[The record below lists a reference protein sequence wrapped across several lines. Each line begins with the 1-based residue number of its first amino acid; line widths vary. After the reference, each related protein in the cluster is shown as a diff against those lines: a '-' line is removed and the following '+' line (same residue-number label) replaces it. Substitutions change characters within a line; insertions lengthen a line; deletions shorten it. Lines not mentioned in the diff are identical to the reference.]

1 MSHLLDSRIYRDLF
15 GTPEMREIFSDQSL
29 VQAWLDVE
37 VALARAQAAVG
48 VIPARAAD
56 EIARQARAEHID
68 LDALKQQTEIV
79 GYPILPLVR
88 MLASRCGDG
97 AGEFIHWGAT
107 TQDIM
112 DTATVL
118 QLRRAHRILMRD
130 LARLVDAAVHLA
142 ARYRDTPMA
151 GRTHGQ
157 QALPIT
163 FGFKAAVWVAE
174 MARHQDRLKAITPR
188 LFVGQLAGA
197 AGTLASLGADGLAV
211 QERMMA
217 DLGLAV
223 PPIAWHVARDALAEF
238 TALLALI
245 CGTLAKIG
253 QEIALLQTTEV
264 EEVEEAYVE
273 GKGGSSTMPQKR
285 NPITCEALI
294 AIGTIAGQDAALMFA
309 AMRPDH
315 ERATGPWHVEWEV
328 IPEVCILA
336 GGALHHATTL
346 LRDLIV
352 RPDRMAENLQLTEG
366 LIVSEAVMMALAPL
380 VGRQRAHEIVYRA
393 AMRAVESDRALEG
406 ILQQDPEVTAHL
418 SPERLRAALNPLA
431 YTGLSAQFVDRVLAA
446 IGHASKTGG

>member
-1 MSHLLDSRIYRDLF
+1 MSHVLDSRIYRDMF
-15 GTPEMREIFSDQSL
+15 GTVEMREIFSDQAL

-48 VIPARAAD
+48 IIPARAAE
-56 EIARQARAEHID
+56 EIARHARAEHIE
-68 LDALKQQTEIV
+68 LEALKQQTEVV
-79 GYPILPLVR
+79 GYPILPLIR
-88 MLASRCGDG
+88 ILASRCADG

-118 QLRRAHRILMRD
+118 QLRRAHRILTRALAD
-130 LARLVDAAVHLA
+130 LLGTAADLA

-174 MARHQDRLKAITPR
+174 LARHRERLHAIAPR

-197 AGTLASLGADGLAV
+197 AGTLASLGPDGLAV

-223 PPIAWHVARDALAEF
+223 PPIAWHVARDAFAEF
-238 TALLALI
+238 AALLALI
-245 CGTLAKIG
+245 CGTIAKIG
-253 QEIALLQTTEV
+253 QEIALLQTTEI

-285 NPITCEALI
+285 NPITCEALV

-309 AMRPDH
+309 AMRPEH
-315 ERATGPWHVEWEV
+315 ERGTGPWHVEWEV
-328 IPEVCILA
+328 IPEACILA
-336 GGALHHATTL
+336 GGALHHATVL
-346 LRDLIV
+346 LRHLIV
-352 RPDRMAENLQLTEG
+352 RPDRMARNLQRTGG
-366 LIVSEAVMMALAPL
+366 LIVSEAVMMALAPV
-380 VGRQRAHEIVYRA
+380 VGRQQAHNIVYRA
-393 AMRAVESDRALEG
+393 AMRAVESGRGLEG
-406 ILQQDPEVTAHL
+406 VLQQDPEVAIHL
-418 SPERLRAALNPLA
+418 SPERLRAVLNPLA
-431 YTGLSAQFVDRVLAA
+431 YTGLCAQFVNRVLAA
-446 IGHASKTGG
+446 VGHARETR

>member
-15 GTPEMREIFSDQSL
+15 GTREMREIFSDRSL

-48 VIPARAAD
+48 VVPARAAE
-56 EIARQARAEHID
+56 EIARQAHAEHID
-68 LDALKQQTEIV
+68 LGALKEQTEVV

-88 MLASRCGDG
+88 ILASRCGDG

-118 QLRRAHRILMRD
+118 QLRRAHQILTRD
-130 LARLVDAAVHLA
+130 LASLVDAAAHLA
-142 ARYRDTPMA
+142 SRYRDTPMA

-174 MARHQDRLKAITPR
+174 LARHQERLQAIAPR

-197 AGTLASLGADGLAV
+197 AGTLASLGPDGLAV

-223 PPIAWHVARDALAEF
+223 PQIAWHVARDVIAEF
-238 TALLALI
+238 VALLALS
-245 CGTLAKIG
+245 CGTIAKIG

-273 GKGGSSTMPQKR
+273 GRGGSSTMPQKR
-285 NPITCEALI
+285 NPITCEALM
-294 AIGTIAGQDAALMFA
+294 AIGMIVAQDAALMFA

-328 IPEVCILA
+328 IPEVCVLA
-336 GGALHHATTL
+336 GGALHHGTAL
-346 LRDLIV
+346 LRGLTV
-352 RPDRMAENLQLTEG
+352 RPDRMARNLRLTEG
-366 LIVSEAVMMALAPL
+366 LIVSEAVMMALAPA

-393 AMRAVESDRALEG
+393 AMKAVDSGRALEG
-406 ILQQDPEVTAHL
+406 ILQQDPEVAMHL
-418 SPERLRAALNPLA
+418 TPERLRGALDPLA
-431 YTGLSAQFVDRVLAA
+431 YTGLSSQFVDRVLAA
-446 IGHASKTGG
+446 VGHSSETGG

>member
-15 GTPEMREIFSDQSL
+15 GTPEVREIFSDQSL

-48 VIPARAAD
+48 LIPARAAD
-56 EIARQARAEHID
+56 EIARQARTEHID
-68 LDALKQQTEIV
+68 LEALKQQTEIV

-88 MLASRCGDG
+88 MLASRCGEG
-97 AGEFIHWGAT
+97 AGGYVHWGAT

-118 QLRRAHRILMRD
+118 QLRRAHRILTRD
-130 LARLVDAAVHLA
+130 LTRVVDAAAHLA

-174 MARHQDRLKAITPR
+174 LARHQERLQSIAPR

-197 AGTLASLGADGLAV
+197 AGTLASMGPEGLAV
-211 QERMMA
+211 QARMMA

-223 PPIAWHVARDALAEF
+223 PLIAWHVARDAFAEF
-238 TALLALI
+238 IALLALI
-245 CGTLAKIG
+245 CGTIAKIG
-253 QEIALLQTTEV
+253 QEIALLQKTEV
-264 EEVEEAYVE
+264 AEVAEAYVE

-285 NPITCEALI
+285 NPITCEALM
-294 AIGTIAGQDAALMFA
+294 AIGSIVGQDAALMFA
-309 AMRPDH
+309 AMRADH

-328 IPEVCILA
+328 IPEACMLA
-336 GGALHHATTL
+336 GGALHHTTAL
-346 LRDLIV
+346 LRDLNV
-352 RPDRMAENLQLTEG
+352 RPDRMARNLQLTEG
-366 LIVSEAVMMALAPL
+366 LIASEAVMMALAPAI
-380 VGRQRAHEIVYRA
+380 GRQRAHEIVYQA
-393 AMRAVESDRALEG
+393 AMRAVESGLRLED
-406 ILQQDPEVTAHL
+406 ILQQDSEITTHL

-431 YTGLSAQFVDRVLAA
+431 YSGLSAEFVDRVLAA
-446 IGHASKTGG
+446 VGYGSDAGE

>member
-29 VQAWLDVE
+29 VQTWLDVE
-37 VALARAQAAVG
+37 AALARAQAAVG
-48 VIPARAAD
+48 VIPAPAAD

-68 LDALKQQTEIV
+68 LEALKQQTEVV

-88 MLASRCGDG
+88 ILASRCGDG
-97 AGEFIHWGAT
+97 AGEFVHWGAT

-118 QLRRAHRILMRD
+118 QLRRAHRILVRD

-174 MARHQDRLKAITPR
+174 IARHQERLKAITPR

-197 AGTLASLGADGLAV
+197 AGTLASLGANGLAV

-238 TALLALI
+238 AALLALI
-245 CGTLAKIG
+245 CGTIAKIG

-294 AIGTIAGQDAALMFA
+294 AIGTIAGQDAALMFT

-336 GGALHHATTL
+336 GGALHHAATL

-352 RPDRMAENLQLTEG
+352 RPDRMAQNLQLTEG
-366 LIVSEAVMMALAPL
+366 LIVSEAVMMALAPA

-393 AMRAVESDRALEG
+393 AMRAVESGRALEG
-406 ILQQDPEVTAHL
+406 ILQQDPEVAAHL

-446 IGHASKTGG
+446 IGHISKTGG

>member
-1 MSHLLDSRIYRDLF
+1 MTHLLDSRIYRDLF
-15 GTPEMREIFSDQSL
+15 GTPEMRDIFSDESL
-29 VQAWLDVE
+29 VQTWLDVE
-37 VALARAQAAVG
+37 AALARSQAAAG
-48 VIPARAAD
+48 IIPGRAAD
-56 EIARQARAEHID
+56 EIARQARAKHID
-68 LDALKQQTEIV
+68 LDALKEQTEVV

-118 QLRRAHRILMRD
+118 QLRRVHRILTRD
-130 LARLVDAAVHLA
+130 LTRLVAAAADLA

-174 MARHQDRLKAITPR
+174 LARHQDRLAAVSTR

-197 AGTLASLGADGLAV
+197 AGTLAALGPDGLDV
-211 QERMMA
+211 QERMMTELA
-217 DLGLAV
+217 LAV
-223 PPIAWHVARDALAEF
+223 PPIAWHVARDTLAEF
-238 TALLALI
+238 VALLALM
-245 CGTLAKIG
+245 CGTTAKIG
-253 QEIALLQTTEV
+253 QEIALLQATEL

-294 AIGTIAGQDAALMFA
+294 AIGTIAGQDAALMLA

-328 IPEVCILA
+328 IPEACILA
-336 GGALHHATTL
+336 GGALHHATAL
-346 LRDLIV
+346 LRGLIV
-352 RPDRMAENLQLTEG
+352 RPDRMARNLRLTDG
-366 LIVSEAVMMALAPL
+366 LIVSEAVMMALAPA
-380 VGRQRAHEIVYRA
+380 VGRQRAHEVVYRA
-393 AMRAVESDRALEG
+393 AMRAVESGRPLEG
-406 ILQQDPEVTAHL
+406 LLREDPEVAAHL
-418 SPERLRAALNPLA
+418 SQERLRAALDPLA

-446 IGHASKTGG
+446 VGHASQTRG

>member
-1 MSHLLDSRIYRDLF
+1 MSHLLDSRIYRDLL

-245 CGTLAKIG
+245 CGTIAKIG

>member
-1 MSHLLDSRIYRDLF
+1 MSHLLDSRIYRDLL

-68 LDALKQQTEIV
+68 LEALKQQTEIV

-118 QLRRAHRILMRD
+118 QLRRAHRILMGD

-174 MARHQDRLKAITPR
+174 MARHQDRLKAIMPR

-223 PPIAWHVARDALAEF
+223 PPIAWHVARDVLAEF

-245 CGTLAKIG
+245 CGTVAKIG

-264 EEVEEAYVE
+264 EEVEEAYVD

-366 LIVSEAVMMALAPL
+366 LIVSEAVMMALAPV
-380 VGRQRAHEIVYRA
+380 VGRLRAHEIVYRA
-393 AMRAVESDRALEG
+393 AMRAVESGRGLEG
-406 ILQQDPEVTAHL
+406 ILQQDAEVTAHL

-446 IGHASKTGG
+446 TGHASKTGA

>member
-15 GTPEMREIFSDQSL
+15 GTAEMREIFSDQSL
-29 VQAWLDVE
+29 VQGWLDVE

-48 VIPARAAD
+48 VIPAPAAD

-68 LDALKQQTEIV
+68 LEALKEQTQVV

-88 MLASRCGDG
+88 MLASRCSG
-97 AGEFIHWGAT
+97 AGEYVHWGAT

-118 QLRRAHRILMRD
+118 QLRRAHRILTRD
-130 LARLVDAAVHLA
+130 LRRLVEAAAHLA

-174 MARHQDRLKAITPR
+174 VARHQERLQAIASR

-197 AGTLASLGADGLAV
+197 AGTLAALGADGLVV

-217 DLGLAV
+217 HLGLAV
-223 PPIAWHVARDALAEF
+223 PPIAWHVARDAFAEF
-238 TALLALI
+238 VALLALI
-245 CGTLAKIG
+245 CGTAAKIG

-264 EEVEEAYVE
+264 AEVEEVYVE

-285 NPITCEALI
+285 NPITCEALM
-294 AIGTIAGQDAALMFA
+294 AIGTIVGQDAALMFA

-328 IPEVCILA
+328 IPETCLLA
-336 GGALHHATTL
+336 GGALHHTAVL

-352 RPDRMAENLQLTEG
+352 RPDRMLRNLQLTEG
-366 LIVSEAVMMALAPL
+366 LIVSEAVMMALAPA
-380 VGRQRAHEIVYRA
+380 VGRQRAHAIVYHA
-393 AMRAVESDRALEG
+393 AMRAVESGLPLES

-418 SPERLRAALNPLA
+418 SARQLRAALDPLT
-431 YTGLSAQFVDRVLAA
+431 YTGLAAEFVDRVLAA
-446 IGHASKTGG
+446 VGCTPKTRG